1 MQYAPTYYL
10 LTFYKFVDI
19 TDPMAEVSAH
29 KQFCTD
35 IGMKGRIYIGE
46 EGISAT
52 MTCNQGQMQA
62 YKTFLAWN
70 KYFSDIPDIEVK
82 VTHVESHQFD
92 KMIVKYRK
100 EIVAL
105 GKVVT
110 ESQVK
115 SADKQISID
124 EFKRIV
130 EEEDKDWAILDMRND
145 YERQLGHFKGAL
157 PAGTINFK
165 EVQELIQKYKEKLQD
180 KKVAMYCTGGIRCEK
195 LSVLL
200 KEEWVENFYALEWGV
215 VKYTNVHNDGNRL
228 GNLYTFDGRV
238 SCDVVDDSIRQTVS
252 NCIYTD
258 VPTDNC
264 ENCRYSP
271 CNARIIADPKEYKKH
286 FWFCSQSCADHAM
299 KDILIKNIDR
309 DSIDYKSLRGIIKQ
323 DPTQKEAILTKT
335 ANYIRKKLLRVTF
348 RHQEPQKEK
357 VVMER

>member
-1 MQYAPTYYL
+1 MQYSPTYYL

-19 TDPMAEVSAH
+19 ADPQAEVFAH

-52 MTCNQGQMQA
+52 MSCNLWQMQA
-62 YKTFLAWN
+62 YKQFLSQN
-70 KYFSDIPDIEVK
+70 KYFKDIADIDTKMTEVK
-82 VTHVESHQFD
+82 EHQFE
-92 KMIVKYRK
+92 KMIVKYRS

-105 GKVVT
+105 GKTVN
-110 ESQVK
+110 EAQVK
-115 SADKQISID
+115 AADKQITID

-130 EEEDKDWAILDMRND
+130 EHQDDDRAILDMRND

-157 PAGTINFK
+157 PAWTVNFK
-165 EVQELIQKYKEKLQD
+165 ETQELIEKYKEKLKD
-180 KKVAMYCTGGIRCEK
+180 KKVVMYCTGGIRCEK
-195 LSVLL
+195 ISVLL
-200 KEEWVENFYALEWGV
+200 KEEWLDNFYALEGGV
-215 VKYTNVHNDGNRL
+215 VKYTNTYNDGNRL

-238 SCDVVDDSIRQTVS
+238 SCDVVDDTIRQTVAT
-252 NCIYTD
+252 CIYTD
-258 VPTDNC
+258 EPTNNC

-271 CNARIIADPKEYKKH
+271 CNARITALPKEYRKH
-286 FWFCSQSCADHAM
+286 FWFCSQSCADNAM
-299 KDILIKNIDR
+299 KDILIKNADR
-309 DSIDYKSLRGIIKQ
+309 DSVDYKSLRGIIKQ

-335 ANYIRKKLLRVTF
+335 ANYIRKKLLHVTF